1 MPILVALEIGSATNT
16 ERYDDSFGNPN
27 WEPVASAQAPTE
39 VEAKALILDNI
50 LEALNCEDLLP
61 SNEWLRLS
69 YYDMKARHKA
79 YKVEVF

>member
-1 MPILVALEIGSATNT
+1 MIIVALEMASANNA
-16 ERYDDSFGNPN
+16 ERYEEGRTES
-27 WEPVASAQAPTE
+27 WEPIASAQAPTE
-39 VEAKALILDNI
+39 VGAKALMLENI